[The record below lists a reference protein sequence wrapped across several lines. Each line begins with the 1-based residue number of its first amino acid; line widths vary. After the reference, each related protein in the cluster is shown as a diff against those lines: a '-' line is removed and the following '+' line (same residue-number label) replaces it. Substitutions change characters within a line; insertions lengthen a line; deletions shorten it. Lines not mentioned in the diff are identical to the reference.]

1 VQFLRNLIEKQ
12 RKLYHAKDSK
22 FHKLWPLFDAFETF
36 LFAPDQRATRAR
48 VHVRDYVDLKRIM
61 NTVIIAMLPCLLWAI
76 WNTGAQHFAAIGA
89 MSAGGEV
96 AMDQYTTG
104 WLQSLLPGLFAPNAA
119 DPSAFDKVVFGLQ
132 RMLPLLIVSY
142 GVGLGIEMAF
152 CVIRK
157 EEVSEGY
164 LVSGMLIALIVP
176 ASIPL
181 WQLAV
186 GVAFAVIL
194 GKEVFGGTGM
204 NIFNP
209 AMMVRAFLFF
219 AFAAQMSGDQ
229 VWVAG
234 NQSPGG
240 VPSHLIDGYSQPTAL
255 AVGIAFAVVLGKEVF
270 GGTGMN
276 IFNVA
281 LMVRAFLF
289 FAFPAQMSGDTV
301 WVAGNDALAGIPGNL
316 IDGYSEPTALAVA
329 KAAVVSG
336 ENASQA
342 HAAWGDGAYSH
353 ANLFFGDMPGSA
365 GEMSKLC
372 VLLGAFWIVFTGV
385 GSWRTMTGGLLGMLG
400 AAFVVPM
407 LAEAGGL
414 IPDASLHLAPWEHL
428 IAGGFLFGIVFMAT
442 DPVSSPETDRGKWIY
457 GVLIGVVT
465 VLVRMIN
472 PAYPEGTMLA
482 ILLLNAFAPTI
493 DHFVVAANIK
503 RRLARA

>member
-1 VQFLRNLIEKQ
+1 
-12 RKLYHAKDSK
+12 
-22 FHKLWPLFDAFETF
+22 
-36 LFAPDQRATRAR
+36 
-48 VHVRDYVDLKRIM
+48 
-61 NTVIIAMLPCLLWAI
+61 
-76 WNTGAQHFAAIGA
+76 
-89 MSAGGEV
+89 
-96 AMDQYTTG
+96 
-104 WLQSLLPGLFAPNAA
+104 
-119 DPSAFDKVVFGLQ
+119 
-132 RMLPLLIVSY
+132 MLPLLIVSY
-142 GVGLGIEMAF
+142 GVGLGIEMLFA
-152 CVIRK
+152 VIRK

-176 ASIPL
+176 PSTPL
-181 WQLAV
+181 WQ
-186 GVAFAVIL
+186 
-194 GKEVFGGTGM
+194 
-204 NIFNP
+204 
-209 AMMVRAFLFF
+209 
-219 AFAAQMSGDQ
+219 
-229 VWVAG
+229 
-234 NQSPGG
+234 
-240 VPSHLIDGYSQPTAL
+240 L

-342 HAAWGDGAYSH
+342 LAAWGDGAYSH

-385 GSWRTMTGGLLGMLG
+385 GSGRTMTGGLLGMLG

-457 GVLIGVVT
+457 GIAIGVIT
-465 VLVRMIN
+465 VLVRAIN
-472 PAYPEGTMLA
+472 PAYPEGTMLG

-493 DHFVVAANIK
+493 DHFVVAANVK
-503 RRLARA
+503 RRRARLG